1 MAQNKPIGV
10 RFNQELLQYMKEK
23 WGNEVTAQRALRAY
37 EDCYRK
43 FKDGILVLKPQEQR
57 EEKQKEVVE
66 QKKISTADGYYDAIK
81 ATKSADEIKG
91 IIKMAKSDSTLTD
104 WQKSAIERNGLDKI
118 KNL

>member
-1 MAQNKPIGV
+1 MAENKPIGV
-10 RFNQELLQYMKEK
+10 RFDQELLKYMKEK

-43 FKDGILVLKPQEQR
+43 LRDGILVVNKPQE
-57 EEKQKEVVE
+57 EKPKEVVE

-91 IIKMAKSDSTLTD
+91 ITKMAQSDQTLSS